1 MYGKNTFTFKILVL
15 HEDDSCIRSCAFTGF
30 SGLSTLWKVPG
41 GDLVTLDISSLAKQ
55 EQSSSFAVDIMKSPY
70 GGRLVLH
77 LNYSKDIEKCVE
89 YIEAHIKEN
98 ITAQEIAAEV
108 GYSVYHFF
116 RVFSLC
122 KEMSV
127 MEYVRSR
134 KLSLA
139 SIELFAG
146 RRIMDIA
153 LDYGFET
160 QSGFTKA
167 FRKAYGY
174 SPTQYA
180 VRMNGFS
187 KEKSTFEIGGYIM
200 NPIIVNKPAFK
211 VAGYG
216 IQTNITGSTYT
227 KDIASFWSH
236 YEGENLE
243 SKMYEILDPPKHGEV
258 GLCIP
263 SSDNGNATYL
273 LGVIVEDYSKVK
285 EDMLTVDVP
294 EAEYAVFTTPPV
306 DTSEG
311 RGEEEFPQVIKS
323 TWKYIFEE
331 WFKGSGYVYDE
342 SKLDFEFYDERCHSR
357 VDTVME
363 IYVPVKKSAE

>member
-1 MYGKNTFTFKILVL
+1 M
-15 HEDDSCIRSCAFTGF
+15 
-30 SGLSTLWKVPG
+30 
-41 GDLVTLDISSLAKQ
+41 
-55 EQSSSFAVDIMKSPY
+55 
-70 GGRLVLH
+70 LH

-89 YIEAHIKEN
+89 YIEAHIKDN
-98 ITAQEIAAEV
+98 LTTQEIAAEV
-108 GYSVYHFF
+108 GYSVYHFC

-122 KEMSV
+122 KQMSV

-146 RRIMDIA
+146 RKIIDIA
-153 LDYGFET
+153 FEYGFET

-167 FRKAYGY
+167 FRKAFGY
-174 SPTQYA
+174 SPTQYMT
-180 VRMNGFS
+180 RMDGYIYS
-187 KEKSTFEIGGYIM
+187 ESTSEIGGYIM
-200 NPIIVNKPAFK
+200 NPFIVNKPGFK

-216 IQTNITGSTYT
+216 IQTNIAGSTYT
-227 KDIASFWSH
+227 KEIASFWSN
-236 YEGENLE
+236 YDGENLE
-243 SKMYEILDPPKHGEV
+243 SKMYEILNPPKHGEV

-263 SSDNGNATYL
+263 SSESGNVTYL
-273 LGVIVEDYSKVK
+273 LGVVVEDYSKVNQ
-285 EDMLTVDVP
+285 DMLTIEVP

-311 RGEEEFPQVIKS
+311 RGAEEFPQVIKN

-331 WFKGSGYVYDE
+331 WFKDSGYVYDE

-363 IYVPVKKSAE
+363 IFVPVKKSTK

>member
-1 MYGKNTFTFKILVL
+1 M
-15 HEDDSCIRSCAFTGF
+15 
-30 SGLSTLWKVPG
+30 
-41 GDLVTLDISSLAKQ
+41 
-55 EQSSSFAVDIMKSPY
+55 
-70 GGRLVLH
+70 
-77 LNYSKDIEKCVE
+77 NYSKDIERSIE
-89 YIEAHIKEN
+89 YIEQNIKN
-98 ITAQEIAAEV
+98 NLTADEIAAEA
-108 GYSVYHFF
+108 GYSLYHFS

-139 SIELFAG
+139 AVELFSG
-146 RRIMDIA
+146 KRIIEIA

-160 QSGFTKA
+160 QSGFAKA
-167 FRKAYGY
+167 FRKAFGY

-180 VRMNGFS
+180 ARMEGFLRMGS
-187 KEKSTFEIGGYIM
+187 KIEIGGYMM
-200 NPIIVNKPAFK
+200 NPVIVQKPAFK

-216 IQTNITGSTYT
+216 IETNVAEGNYT

-243 SKMYEILDPPKHGEV
+243 AKMYELLNPPKHGEV

-263 SSDNGNATYL
+263 AFDSGNAVYL
-273 LGVIVEDYSKVK
+273 LGVIVEDFSRVID
-285 EDMLTVDVP
+285 DMLTVNVP

-311 RGEEEFPQVIKS
+311 KDQEEFVQTIKS

-331 WFKGSGYVYDE
+331 WFPGSGYIYDE
-342 SKLDFEFYDERCHSR
+342 GKLNFEFYDERCHSR

-363 IYVPVKKSAE
+363 IYVPVKERAGK